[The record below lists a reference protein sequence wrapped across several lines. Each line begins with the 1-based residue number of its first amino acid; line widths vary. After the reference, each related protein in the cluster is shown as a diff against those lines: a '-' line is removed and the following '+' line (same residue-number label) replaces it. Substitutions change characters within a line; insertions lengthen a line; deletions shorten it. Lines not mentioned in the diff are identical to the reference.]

1 MKKQRFTDMCVALYY
16 CNIFEQKKFKER
28 LKLHIKSAH
37 VKRKIN
43 ERKVSKVILTNFVAL

>member
-1 MKKQRFTDMCVALYY
+1 MCVALYY